1 MSPFG
6 IFTIVLIS
14 LYAIYYAVLITRDI
28 YGKKDAV
35 KSEEEE
41 FDVSS
46 LQEEDMAVGVE
57 ETENG
62 FSLVSSHKND
72 ETAKTVFPVSPGN
85 ISQNTA
91 TESEVAH
98 PFGAPIAATPVE
110 PASPCEGSMS
120 ATQKKV
126 EKVQEEMD
134 EIAAMGNLTMSKEFF
149 RDLLLQANKEG
160 SLFVRK
166 KHVPAV

>member
-14 LYAIYYAVLITRDI
+14 LYFVYYAVLITRDI
-28 YGKKDAV
+28 YGKNTTV

-41 FDVSS
+41 FDISSFKEDDTAVS
-46 LQEEDMAVGVE
+46 VE
-57 ETENG
+57 ESENG
-62 FSLVSSHKND
+62 FSLVPSGKND
-72 ETAKTVFPVSPGN
+72 EIAKTVFPVSSPTV
-85 ISQNTA
+85 SQNIATGIEASHPSDTA
-91 TESEVAH
+91 VA
-98 PFGAPIAATPVE
+98 ANAVE
-110 PASPCEGSMS
+110 QKSPCEEGIS
-120 ATQKKV
+120 ATQQKV

-134 EIAAMGNLTMSKEFF
+134 EIAPAGNLTMSKEFF

>member
-98 PFGAPIAATPVE
+98 PSGAPIAATPVE
-110 PASPCEGSMS
+110 PTSPCEGSMS

-166 KHVPAV
+166 KQVHAV

>member
-46 LQEEDMAVGVE
+46 LQDEDMAVGVE

-62 FSLVSSHKND
+62 FSLVPSHKGD
-72 ETAKTVFPVSPGN
+72 ETEKTVSPVSSGN

-91 TESEVAH
+91 IESGVAH
-98 PFGAPIAATPVE
+98 PTDAPIAATPVE
-110 PASPCEGSMS
+110 TTSPYEGSMS

-166 KHVPAV
+166 KRVPAV

>member
-1 MSPFG
+1 MSSFG

-62 FSLVSSHKND
+62 FSLIPSAGND
-72 ETAKTVFPVSPGN
+72 IKATTVSPALPGN
-85 ISQNTA
+85 ASQNVA
-91 TESEVAH
+91 SESEAAHSRVAS
-98 PFGAPIAATPVE
+98 GAATPVE
-110 PASPCEGSMS
+110 KIPPCEGSMS

-134 EIAAMGNLTMSKEFF
+134 EIAAMGNQTMSKEFF